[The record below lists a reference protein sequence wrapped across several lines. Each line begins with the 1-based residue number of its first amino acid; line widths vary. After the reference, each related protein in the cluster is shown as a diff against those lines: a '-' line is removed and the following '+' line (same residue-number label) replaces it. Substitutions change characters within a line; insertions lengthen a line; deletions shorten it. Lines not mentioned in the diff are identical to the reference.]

1 MTERKI
7 KVLVAE
13 DSTVARMLLVHLLES
28 DAQIH
33 VVGAVADGQAALDF
47 IGKHR
52 PDVVVMDI
60 HMPRLDGFEAT
71 RRIMETQPVPIVI
84 CSATAAVKDVIT
96 TFRAMEAGA
105 VACIAKPLSRGHDN
119 FEAMAAH
126 LLETVKLMAE
136 VRVVRRTAR
145 SRPALACVAHP
156 APAVS
161 WQPAQTEIKLIG
173 IGAST
178 GGPPVLQAIL
188 AGLPKDFSVPLLVVQ
203 HIARG
208 FLAGMAEWMNQ
219 TSGLKI
225 HVASYG
231 TLPLPGHVYLAP
243 DDFHMG
249 IGVGG
254 AIILTR
260 QAPENHLRPSISFL
274 FRSLAAVCGPNALG
288 VLLTGMGKDGAE
300 ELKAMKD
307 KGAITIAQDRE
318 SSVVHG
324 MPGAAIAVGGAT
336 HVLPAN
342 EIAAA
347 LVALVGQN
355 NRISRSGDHAN
366 N

>member
-1 MTERKI
+1 
-7 KVLVAE
+7 
-13 DSTVARMLLVHLLES
+13 
-28 DAQIH
+28 
-33 VVGAVADGQAALDF
+33 
-47 IGKHR
+47 
-52 PDVVVMDI
+52 
-60 HMPRLDGFEAT
+60 
-71 RRIMETQPVPIVI
+71 
-84 CSATAAVKDVIT
+84 
-96 TFRAMEAGA
+96 
-105 VACIAKPLSRGHDN
+105 
-119 FEAMAAH
+119 MAA
-126 LLETVKLMAE
+126 
-136 VRVVRRTAR
+136 
-145 SRPALACVAHP
+145 
-156 APAVS
+156 
-161 WQPAQTEIKLIG
+161 
-173 IGAST
+173 
-178 GGPPVLQAIL
+178 
-188 AGLPKDFSVPLLVVQ
+188 
-203 HIARG
+203 
-208 FLAGMAEWMNQ
+208 WMNQ

-225 HVASYG
+225 HLASYG

-254 AIILTR
+254 AIILNR

>member
-84 CSATAAVKDVIT
+84 CSATAAVKTSSPPSVPWRPGPSPVSRSLSAAAT
-96 TFRAMEAGA
+96 MTSRRWLRTFW
-105 VACIAKPLSRGHDN
+105 K
-119 FEAMAAH
+119 
-126 LLETVKLMAE
+126 TVKLMAE

-178 GGPPVLQAIL
+178 GGPPVLQTIL
-188 AGLPKDFSVPLLVVQ
+188 AGLPKDFS
-203 HIARG
+203 R
-208 FLAGMAEWMNQ
+208 
-219 TSGLKI
+219 
-225 HVASYG
+225 
-231 TLPLPGHVYLAP
+231 
-243 DDFHMG
+243 
-249 IGVGG
+249 
-254 AIILTR
+254 
-260 QAPENHLRPSISFL
+260 
-274 FRSLAAVCGPNALG
+274 
-288 VLLTGMGKDGAE
+288 
-300 ELKAMKD
+300 
-307 KGAITIAQDRE
+307 
-318 SSVVHG
+318 
-324 MPGAAIAVGGAT
+324 
-336 HVLPAN
+336 
-342 EIAAA
+342 AAA
-347 LVALVGQN
+347 RRAAYCA
-355 NRISRSGDHAN
+355 RISRRHG
-366 N
+366 